1 MLLHNI
7 QFCTCTL
14 DFVSRLRTIEV
25 GLRTQVCRKDLK
37 LISLRSLRMHE
48 QTLLHLRRLFS
59 THYVYGTYYYK
70 FFSYAILIFMSSNSR
85 KDFEFNLPAFEKIS
99 WGSTKTLFDAF
110 RELRA
115 RSRASPFPRQNHFLV
130 PTHT

>member
-14 DFVSRLRTIEV
+14 DFVSTLRTIEV
-25 GLRTQVCRKDLK
+25 GLRTQVCRKYLK

-59 THYVYGTYYYK
+59 THYMERITTNSLATLFLYSWAQT
-70 FFSYAILIFMSSNSR
+70 SR